1 MTEKV
6 RVYVSTGCMVVP
18 EKLKKMMCFIFKKND
33 RRTAKTK
40 ASQLPNWK
48 WLNGRNRTYIC
59 LACTSRNTL
68 RIEVSFFQE
77 VVRVA
82 PAAERREYIYCSVPS
97 GKSNFNLAM
106 EDTRPIPRFW
116 IVKYESR
123 HIHGGFSSHPLWL

>member
-1 MTEKV
+1 M
-6 RVYVSTGCMVVP
+6 
-18 EKLKKMMCFIFKKND
+18 
-33 RRTAKTK
+33 
-40 ASQLPNWK
+40 
-48 WLNGRNRTYIC
+48 
-59 LACTSRNTL
+59 SRNTL

-106 EDTRPIPRFW
+106 EDTDTPFR

-123 HIHGGFSSHPLWL
+123 HIHGGFSSYPLWL